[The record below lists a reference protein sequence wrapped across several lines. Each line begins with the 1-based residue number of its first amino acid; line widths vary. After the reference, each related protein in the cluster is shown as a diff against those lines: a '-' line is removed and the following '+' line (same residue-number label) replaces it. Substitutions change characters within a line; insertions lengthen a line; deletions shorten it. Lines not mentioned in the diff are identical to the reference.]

1 MFACLLLPDFS
12 LQAALRWREVSG
24 SAAVVEEKSGLLRE
38 VNAVARSRGITPG
51 QTGPQA
57 MARDGGIVL
66 LPPAVAQEECLGHLL
81 VDRALTLSPDV
92 ECTAAGVVTADL
104 RRAARG
110 LCWQQTGD
118 GLVAQFRQDQL
129 DLQVGVALTPDL
141 ALLAARGA
149 RPVAIVYQAAAFA
162 AALPVGAL
170 DPPENLRRTLADWGV
185 GTVGEFLR
193 LSKTGV
199 VERLGGEAQDVLRRV
214 SGRHKRP
221 LRLVRQRPD
230 YAEAFDFEYEVDT
243 TEPLLFL
250 LRRFLTDLTARLGD
264 AGRVARGM
272 TLDIPLDD
280 GSRHERT
287 FSVPA
292 PTAEGEALFR
302 ILHTYLETL
311 HLPQR
316 PVGVR
321 LRLEAADP
329 ARDQLQLFE
338 SALRDPNRFG
348 ETLARLKALLGNDR
362 VGVPVAA
369 DTHEPDRFTLRE
381 AFVQAPRQPGK
392 SGVSHGLPLRRY
404 RPPETVRVEVE
415 NGHPAAVVSRR
426 ATGTVARRA
435 GPYRL
440 SGRWWDAG
448 RWEIEEWDVELVEG
462 GLYRLARRGRTWT
475 VEGCYDVC

>member
-1 MFACLLLPDFS
+1 MFACLLLPEFS

-51 QTGPQA
+51 QSGPQA
-57 MARDGGIVL
+57 MARDAGVLL
-66 LPPAVAQEECLGHLL
+66 LPPAAAQEKCLGHLL

-92 ECTAAGVVTADL
+92 EHTAAGVVTADL

-118 GLVAQFRQDQL
+118 RLVVQFRQDQL
-129 DLQVGVALTPDL
+129 DLRVGVASTPDL

-149 RPVAIVYQAAAFA
+149 RPVAVVYQAAAFA
-162 AALPVGAL
+162 AALPVRAL
-170 DPPENLRRTLADWGV
+170 DPSETLHRTLCDWGV

-193 LSKTGV
+193 LSKTGL
-199 VERLGGEAQDVLRRV
+199 VERLGGEAQDLLRRV

-230 YAEAFDFEYEVDT
+230 YTEAFDFEYEVAT

-250 LRRFLTDLTARLGD
+250 LRRFLEDLTVRLRE
-264 AGRVARGM
+264 AGRVVRGM
-272 TLDIPLDD
+272 RLDIPLDD
-280 GSRHERT
+280 GSRHERV
-287 FSVPA
+287 FGVPA
-292 PTAEGEALFR
+292 PTTETGVLFR
-302 ILHTYLETL
+302 ILHTYLESL

-329 ARDQLQLFE
+329 VRDQLQLFE

-362 VGVPVAA
+362 VGVPVPT

-381 AFVQAPRQPGK
+381 AFGQAIQRDAEG
-392 SGVSHGLPLRRY
+392 GVSLGLPLRRY
-404 RPPETVRVEVE
+404 RPPESARVELQNTRPV
-415 NGHPAAVVSRR
+415 AVVSCP
-426 ATGTVARRA
+426 ATGAVSRQA

-448 RWEIEEWDVELVEG
+448 RWELEEWDVELAEG
-462 GLYRLARRGRTWT
+462 GVFRLARRGRIWT